1 MDAATP
7 SRRVPALLIPND
19 PGAVAADAAIARM
32 LVRAT
37 APREAADTLTVGRR
51 TRRTMR
57 RAACLMRYQHRSP
70 IR

>member
-1 MDAATP
+1 
-7 SRRVPALLIPND
+7 VPALLSPDN
-19 PGAVAADAAIARM
+19 PAAVAADAAVARM

-37 APREAADTLTVGRR
+37 APRDAADTLTVGPR

-57 RAACLMRYQHRSP
+57 GDAFLMRYQHRSP